1 MKITGLSKRFV
12 CLKKLLWLFVVFGIS
27 VTAGFAQ
34 EQNQKLRYKGL
45 AFGACFTDSFAANKW
60 SKYVTC
66 TIGGGAG
73 MEYTFLTDTPLL
85 DAGLSLKAEYAVLL
99 PGSNSIIKG
108 GSDISVFPGVFIRLP
123 FFIGAATAA
132 FQPELS

>member
-12 CLKKLLWLFVVFGIS
+12 CLKKLLWLFVVFGIF

-45 AFGACFTDSFAANKW
+45 AFGAYFTDSFAVNKW

-73 MEYTFLTDTPLL
+73 MEYTF
-85 DAGLSLKAEYAVLL
+85 
-99 PGSNSIIKG
+99 
-108 GSDISVFPGVFIRLP
+108 
-123 FFIGAATAA
+123 
-132 FQPELS
+132 